1 MKTQSSYPKI
11 AKAPKMPR
19 GNDEGGKFVGRDLT
33 KVNPLKEQFEPTDAE
48 PVRQHFKMA
57 GGC

>member
-1 MKTQSSYPKI
+1 M
-11 AKAPKMPR
+11 AKAPKSPKPSKV
-19 GNDEGGKFVGRDLT
+19 NDEGGKYVSRDLMAT
-33 KVNPLKEQFEPTDAE
+33 DPKKEQFEPTPAE

>member
-1 MKTQSSYPKI
+1 MAKQSKSPANAPRMPK
-11 AKAPKMPR
+11 
-19 GNDEGGKFVGRDLT
+19 GNDEGGKFNDRKLLG
-33 KVNPLKEQFEPTDAE
+33 VNPKKEQFEPTPAE

>member
-1 MKTQSSYPKI
+1 MSKSLKMAVPRMPK
-11 AKAPKMPR
+11 
-19 GNDEGGKFVGRDLT
+19 GNSEGGKYVDRPLM
-33 KVNPLKEQFEPTDAE
+33 KVNPKKEQFAPTPAE

>member
-1 MKTQSSYPKI
+1 MAKQKSYQ
-11 AKAPKMPR
+11 APKMPR
-19 GNDEGGKFVGRDLT
+19 GNDEGGKFVSRNLMA
-33 KVNPLKEQFEPTDAE
+33 VNPKKQQFEPTPAE